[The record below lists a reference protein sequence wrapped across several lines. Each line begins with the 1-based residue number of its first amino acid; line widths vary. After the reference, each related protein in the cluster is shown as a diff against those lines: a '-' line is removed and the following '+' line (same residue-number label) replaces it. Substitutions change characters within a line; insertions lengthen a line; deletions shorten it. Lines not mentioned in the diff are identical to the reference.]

1 MKETI
6 NKCLNQTKYKVYISD
21 VELESIVCKEPTKCT
36 TQFLIRPKIFK
47 ILAYDEM
54 LIIDEIGL
62 LGNLG
67 GLLGLFVGFS
77 IFGYASTLLD
87 MILEKIKPDNTMRVS
102 MLN

>member
-6 NKCLNQTKYKVYISD
+6 NKCLNQTKYMVYISD
-21 VELESIVCKEPTKCT
+21 VELESIACKKPPNCA
-36 TQFLIRPKIFK
+36 TQFLIRPKIYK

-54 LIIDEIGL
+54 LIIDEIAL

-77 IFGYASTLLD
+77 IFGYASILLD
-87 MILEKIKPDNTMRVS
+87 MILEKIKPENTMRV
-102 MLN
+102 

>member
-21 VELESIVCKEPTKCT
+21 VELESIVCEKPPNCA

-54 LIIDEIGL
+54 LIIDEIEL
-62 LGNLG
+62 LCNLG
-67 GLLGLFVGFS
+67 GLLGLFS
-77 IFGYASTLLD
+77 IFGNASILLSRYD
-87 MILEKIKPDNTMRVS
+87 SRKDKA
-102 MLN
+102 

>member
-21 VELESIVCKEPTKCT
+21 VELESIVCEKPPKCAT
-36 TQFLIRPKIFK
+36 LFLIRPKIYK

-54 LIIDEIGL
+54 LIIDEIAL

-77 IFGYASTLLD
+77 IFGYASIVLD
-87 MILEKIKPDNTMRVS
+87 MILEKIKPENTMRVS